1 MFPLTYET
9 PSGDPG
15 AIRTRDL
22 QIRNLLLYPAELRD
36 RRVEVAIRQLLPGLK
51 LAISGLNL
59 QWKLAIAGSPHEIR

>member
-36 RRVEVAIRQLLPGLK
+36 HPGKAIRHAGAGLK
-51 LAISGLNL
+51 PFTGGFRGGLAC
-59 QWKLAIAGSPHEIR
+59 